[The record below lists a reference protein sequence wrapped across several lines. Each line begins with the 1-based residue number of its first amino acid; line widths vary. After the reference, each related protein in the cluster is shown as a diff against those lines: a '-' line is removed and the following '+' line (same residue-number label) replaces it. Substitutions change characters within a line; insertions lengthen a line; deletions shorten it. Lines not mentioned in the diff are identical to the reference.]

1 MQTRP
6 RSRSCLLRSLA
17 PIPTPPD
24 LRLLATGHRD
34 IGITEDTGHDGV
46 FRGGVKVCYA
56 LTDGMDAPMGGMTMF
71 ARGSHLIDT
80 PLPVSNG
87 QPVEHEAVQP
97 PLKRGDA
104 CLFENRIFRECG
116 SGISAAQIVWKR

>member
-1 MQTRP
+1 MRDQLAGSP
-6 RSRSCLLRSLA
+6 RR
-17 PIPTPPD
+17 PD
-24 LRLLATGHRD
+24 LRLLVAGHRD
-34 IGITEDTGHDGV
+34 IGITEDTGHGGV
-46 FRGGVKVCYA
+46 FRCGVKVCYA
-56 LTDGMDAPMGGMTMF
+56 LTGGMDAPMGGMTLF

-87 QPVEHEAVQP
+87 QPVDHEAVQP

-116 SGISAAQIVWKR
+116 SSTS

>member
-56 LTDGMDAPMGGMTMF
+56 LTGGMDAPMGGMTMF
-71 ARGSHLIDT
+71 AR
-80 PLPVSNG
+80 
-87 QPVEHEAVQP
+87 
-97 PLKRGDA
+97 
-104 CLFENRIFRECG
+104 
-116 SGISAAQIVWKR
+116 

>member
-1 MQTRP
+1 
-6 RSRSCLLRSLA
+6 
-17 PIPTPPD
+17 
-24 LRLLATGHRD
+24 
-34 IGITEDTGHDGV
+34 
-46 FRGGVKVCYA
+46 
-56 LTDGMDAPMGGMTMF
+56 MGGMTMF

-104 CLFENRIFRECG
+104 CLFENRIFREPVD
-116 SGISAAQIVWKR
+116 SSHRR